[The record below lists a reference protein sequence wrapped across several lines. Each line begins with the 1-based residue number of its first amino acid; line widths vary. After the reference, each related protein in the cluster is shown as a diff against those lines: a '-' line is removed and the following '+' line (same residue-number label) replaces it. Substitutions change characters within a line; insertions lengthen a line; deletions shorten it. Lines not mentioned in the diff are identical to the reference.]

1 VADLRWNDQ
10 AGRFTDSA
18 GRFVSE
24 ARVRVVVDAVAD
36 QASARMAAAS
46 ERMLAGQMS
55 LASWQAEMQNTIKV
69 SHLAASVLAHG
80 GESQMSFSHYGSAG
94 RAIRDQYQYL
104 KGMAADIAAGR
115 QPLNGGLT
123 ARARQYGQAA
133 RVAFEREYGRDQ
145 QGRGYQF
152 ERNVLGAADHCA
164 LCPELT
170 ARGWVPIGSLPPVGS
185 RPCRAQDRC
194 SIRYA
199 RTAEGSVAA

>member
-46 ERMLAGQMS
+46 
-55 LASWQAEMQNTIKV
+55 EMQNTIKV